1 MTWVIW
7 MGSMSGKFCVATI
20 KIERTNSMKR
30 FNLEEYLK
38 NPSKKVVTRMGRKV
52 RIICTDRE
60 DSIYPI
66 IALIK
71 DDKRESEILVTYTK
85 DGIPDEYN
93 EVYYTLFFA
102 PEKKSGWIN
111 LYKMN
116 SIISPGPR
124 AYDTKE
130 EAESAAGDKS
140 YYISTIKI
148 EWEE

>member
-1 MTWVIW
+1 
-7 MGSMSGKFCVATI
+7 
-20 KIERTNSMKR
+20 MKP
-30 FNLEEYLK
+30 FNLEEYLT
-38 NPSKKVVTRMGRKV
+38 NPSKKVVTREGKPV
-52 RIICTDRE
+52 RIICTNRLSESFPVIALVNNE
-60 DSIYPI
+60 DSE
-66 IALIK
+66 LCF
-71 DDKRESEILVTYTK
+71 SYTTFGK
-85 DGIPDEYN
+85 SYIDQDRDYKLD
-93 EVYYTLFFA
+93 LFFA

>member
-1 MTWVIW
+1 MEQFSVE
-7 MGSMSGKFCVATI
+7 KY
-20 KIERTNSMKR
+20 
-30 FNLEEYLK
+30 LE
-38 NPSKKVVTRMGRKV
+38 NPSRKVVTYDGSDV
-52 RIICTDRE
+52 RVICTNRLDK
-60 DSIYPI
+60 DYPVV
-66 IALIK
+66 ALVRKKNVETI
-71 DDKRESEILVTYTK
+71 ESYTK
-85 DGIPDEYN
+85 DGKYINNKIYN
-93 EVYYTLFFA
+93 HDLFFA

-124 AYDTKE
+124 VYDTKE